1 MKGCVLIGKISGF
14 PFKTRKILSILES
27 MQELLELVKSEYL
40 KALLVMVIGSLVLF
54 FMNIALKRKI
64 KGLEE
69 KKQEGEKTRHLN
81 FLRLSQR
88 IAVPLAF
95 LALLTIATE
104 MVSFNEDIQN
114 IVKIG
119 LSIIMTIIVIRAL
132 NKSLDLAFERYFEHA
147 WTDRSREKHLK
158 PLLSLAKF
166 ILWIVGI
173 IFLMANLGLDVSTAL
188 AGLGVGGIAVAIA
201 AQGILGDLFSY
212 LIIFFDKPFELGDF
226 IVFGDKSGVVERIG
240 VKSIRIRVLSGE
252 LLIIAN
258 SDLTSARVHNY
269 KQMLH
274 RRVVFTIGVTYET
287 PSEKLEKIP
296 TIIKDII
303 TSTETIAGVSFD
315 RSHFSAFGDYSL
327 KFETVYYV
335 PTNDYATYMDTQ
347 QEIYFKLFRAFKE
360 EGIDFAYPTQ
370 LIYTHEGTTKILTTA
385 EEPTQKAP

>member
-1 MKGCVLIGKISGF
+1 MKECVPTGKIYSF
-14 PFKTRKILSILES
+14 PFERREILSILES
-27 MQELLELVKSEYL
+27 MQELLKSEYL
-40 KALLVMVIGSLVLF
+40 KALLVIVIGSFVLLLV
-54 FMNIALKRKI
+54 NISLKRKI
-64 KGLEE
+64 KSLEE
-69 KKQEGEKTRHLN
+69 KKQEGEKARHLN
-81 FLRLSQR
+81 FLRLFQR

-119 LSIIMTIIVIRAL
+119 LSIIMTFIVVRAL
-132 NKSLDLAFERYFEHA
+132 NKSLDLAFERYFEHE
-147 WTDRSREKHLK
+147 WTDRSRERHLK
-158 PLLSLAKF
+158 PLLSLVKF

-173 IFLMANLGLDVSTAL
+173 IFLMANLGLDVSTAI

-226 IVFGDKSGVVERIG
+226 IVFGDKSGVVEHIG
-240 VKSIRIRVLSGE
+240 IKSIRIRVLSGE

-287 PSEKLEKIP
+287 PAGKLEIIP
-296 TIIKDII
+296 SIIKDII
-303 TSTETIAGVSFD
+303 TSAQTIEGVTFD
-315 RSHFSAFGDYSL
+315 RSHFNAFGDYSL

-335 PTNDYATYMDTQ
+335 PTNNYAIYMETQ

-370 LIYTHEGTTKILTTA
+370 LIYTNEGTTKILTKA
-385 EEPTQKAP
+385 EEPTQKIP

>member
-1 MKGCVLIGKISGF
+1 MKG
-14 PFKTRKILSILES
+14 RKILSILES

-40 KALLVMVIGSLVLF
+40 KAILVIVIGSLVLL

-81 FLRLSQR
+81 FLRLFQR

-114 IVKIG
+114 FVKIG
-119 LSIIMTIIVIRAL
+119 LSIIMTFIIIRAV
-132 NKSLDLAFERYFEHA
+132 NKSLDLAFERYFEHK

-158 PLLSLAKF
+158 PLLSLVKF
-166 ILWIVGI
+166 IFWIVGI

-226 IVFGDKSGVVERIG
+226 IVFGDDSGVVERIG
-240 VKSIRIRVLSGE
+240 IKSIRIRVLSGE
-252 LLIIAN
+252 LLMIAN

-287 PSEKLEKIP
+287 PAEKLEKIP
-296 TIIKDII
+296 SIIEDII
-303 TSTETIAGVSFD
+303 TSAETIAGVSFD
-315 RSHFSAFGDYSL
+315 RSHFNGFGDYSL
-327 KFETVYYV
+327 NFETVYFV
-335 PTNDYATYMDTQ
+335 PTNDYTIYMDTQ

-370 LIYTHEGTTKILTTA
+370 LVYTNEGTTKSVIK
-385 EEPTQKAP
+385 EGVPTEATP